1 MPKLSN
7 HTEDK
12 VPETQSNDSCEFDF
26 EDALGDVLNKRYDQ
40 ERRAAELLSEQFDTS
55 DLPEE
60 EYNTLFT
67 QMFDKVRAE
76 DEAIDL
82 QKKRSLRRIKTLRTQ
97 EEIKSAID
105 AGHKI
110 LKQKVIPSK
119 EIRITEFRIRNIF
132 TGKRNIVLYSFDA
145 LSLGTKWYEIVRKV
159 TYYPYTFP
167 SNVAAYLLP
176 NDLLVGERVILEDL
190 IEDIVAESHAWG
202 TYRLDSAEAVWNGE
216 KFEIDCNSYKVGITF
231 G

>member
-1 MPKLSN
+1 MPKLFKY
-7 HTEDK
+7 TEDK

-76 DEAIDL
+76 DEAMYL
-82 QKKRSLRRIKTLRTQ
+82 QKKRSLRRIKTFRTQ
-97 EEIKSAID
+97 AEIKSAID

-119 EIRITEFRIRNIF
+119 EIPTEKTKEEEVKEEKVEEEKPVEEESEF
-132 TGKRNIVLYSFDA
+132 GGLA
-145 LSLGTKWYEIVRKV
+145 SL
-159 TYYPYTFP
+159 
-167 SNVAAYLLP
+167 
-176 NDLLVGERVILEDL
+176 
-190 IEDIVAESHAWG
+190 
-202 TYRLDSAEAVWNGE
+202 
-216 KFEIDCNSYKVGITF
+216 F